1 MLKTGSQEKRGRE
14 PEIHGLVQG
23 KGARRYGSRSWEVR
37 EKREVREP
45 ELGGAGEEREVE
57 EPRRYPLLTG
67 LDGLK

>member
-14 PEIHGLVQG
+14 PEMCCPVQG

-45 ELGGAGEEREVE
+45 ELGGAGEEREV
-57 EPRRYPLLTG
+57 
-67 LDGLK
+67 